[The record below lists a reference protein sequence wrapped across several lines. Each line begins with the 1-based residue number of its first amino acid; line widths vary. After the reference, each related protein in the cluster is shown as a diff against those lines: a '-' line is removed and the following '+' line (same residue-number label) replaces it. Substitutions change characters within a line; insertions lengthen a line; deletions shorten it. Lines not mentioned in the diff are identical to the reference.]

1 MKGAVL
7 GNQRLRLVWFRDVRC
22 EPPDWPVA
30 PVSDQH
36 VTMNAPGSV
45 WQAEYFD
52 PVTGKST
59 GKTRINVQDGRL
71 RIELGKFQDAIAVRL
86 KQIEP

>member
-1 MKGAVL
+1 
-7 GNQRLRLVWFRDVRC
+7 
-22 EPPDWPVA
+22 
-30 PVSDQH
+30 
-36 VTMNAPGSV
+36 MNAPGSV

-59 GKTRINVQDGRL
+59 GKTQINVQDGRL
-71 RIELGKFQDAIAVRL
+71 RIELGEFQDAIAIQL